1 MAHVVQTPEPL
12 TDARYYTRFRIYETN
27 DIPGTFT
34 PSSSE
39 HGFSAH
45 QRSGQDVVDLMQAFL
60 DAFPKSPR
68 KRSLSM

>member
-1 MAHVVQTPEPL
+1 MANVAHKNEPL
-12 TDARYYTRFRIYETN
+12 IDARYYTRFRIYESN

-34 PSSSE
+34 PNSSE
-39 HGFSAH
+39 NGFLANECHGK
-45 QRSGQDVVDLMQAFL
+45 DVVDLMQAFI